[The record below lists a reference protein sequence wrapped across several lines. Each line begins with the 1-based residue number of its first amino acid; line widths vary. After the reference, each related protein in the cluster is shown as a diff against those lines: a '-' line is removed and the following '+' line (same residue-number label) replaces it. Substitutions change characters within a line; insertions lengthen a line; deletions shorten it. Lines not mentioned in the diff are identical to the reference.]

1 MDAFHSEEEHIIGDA
16 TILKNEGDLIENYA
30 RCASSCASICR
41 MKWGASSLALRP
53 DTRQPPRCEPIL
65 AGLQRSLSRHPPWRQ
80 LLCPLLRA
88 KTLLFSVCRKNEC
101 LRLKRSVSSAR
112 VENKH
117 HLETAT

>member
-1 MDAFHSEEEHIIGDA
+1 MDAFHSEEHIIGDA

-65 AGLQRSLSRHPPWRQ
+65 AGLQRSLS
-80 LLCPLLRA
+80 
-88 KTLLFSVCRKNEC
+88 
-101 LRLKRSVSSAR
+101 
-112 VENKH
+112 
-117 HLETAT
+117 LETPALASTALPFAPRKDAAFLCLPEE